1 LHSWTQ
7 FRIFEDLGYLNRIG
21 DVLSTRCRW
30 PAPEEADSVLNEFLR
45 EASAEPDILLPDDLP
60 ASAAARASSALQQW
74 KEGGRPMA
82 GASAMV
88 RARIW

>member
-1 LHSWTQ
+1 M
-7 FRIFEDLGYLNRIG
+7 
-21 DVLSTRCRW
+21 
-30 PAPEEADSVLNEFLR
+30 LNEFLR